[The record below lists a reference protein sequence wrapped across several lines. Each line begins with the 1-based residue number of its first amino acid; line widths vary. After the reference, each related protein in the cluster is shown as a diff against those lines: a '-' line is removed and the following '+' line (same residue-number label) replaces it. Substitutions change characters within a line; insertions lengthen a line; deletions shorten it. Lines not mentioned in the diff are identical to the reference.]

1 MALDGAEVAAVR
13 DSEASAWLDASPELV
28 SSARSLSEQIFAL
41 AVRYFPRNP
50 LRRLLTQGFDAEQIW
65 QQIEI
70 QDRQLLSSVRRQI
83 RDLEKLDAAGDFFGL
98 GNAVAE
104 EQENGKA
111 EASDDSLSEEDKETE
126 GEEVSDEE
134 EEEAE
139 AGVSN
144 VLEDKFLKL
153 KDMDRFLLDAEEEY
167 QRGDE
172 APEKDEEEDDE
183 EDDEDDGADSDDGD
197 KDIRYEDFYGM
208 IKSKEKSQ
216 SKDHDKEQEEEP
228 DDDDDDDD
236 EQGEDAEEE
245 DNEEDEGQQEQGG
258 KSERLQ
264 EKSSHEK
271 QLEKTQKRIE
281 LLEKANMDPKDWTMR
296 GEITAAKRPKNSAL
310 EADLDFE
317 HNARPAPIITEEV
330 TTSLEDLIR
339 RRIIDGLFDDVER
352 KQKLPDVPLAQKME
366 IDESKSTKGLG
377 ELYEEEYMQS
387 AGLASAPETEADKL
401 KQEARDVFKRLCIKL
416 DALAHFHFAP
426 KPVIED
432 MAVKDVPALAMEE
445 VAPVFVSDASMLA
458 PEEMFSGKGAVKDE
472 KELEKG
478 DRKRRRASKKR
489 KYKAQQKAQALPK
502 RPRADDKTE
511 EQLSAAPKKKQTSD
525 FVKSAKVFAELDRQK
540 TQPAAKA
547 KIEKSM
553 QPSSFKL

>member
-1 MALDGAEVAAVR
+1 MAR
-13 DSEASAWLDASPELV
+13 RWLLCAILRP
-28 SSARSLSEQIFAL
+28 ARGWMRRRSL
-41 AVRYFPRNP
+41 NP

-197 KDIRYEDFYGM
+197 KDI
-208 IKSKEKSQ
+208 
-216 SKDHDKEQEEEP
+216 
-228 DDDDDDDD
+228 
-236 EQGEDAEEE
+236 
-245 DNEEDEGQQEQGG
+245 
-258 KSERLQ
+258 SERLQ